1 MFQQEISNQLSGI
14 TEIEASKIIECVES
28 TKNKDIADFAV
39 PVPKLNKF
47 KKLVGKP
54 DELAAQFAS
63 KIQLND
69 LIKEVSVS
77 GTYLNFK
84 INRMIQV
91 QNIVKEVIEKKER
104 YGFTEQGKGKKIIVE
119 FSSPNIAKPFHAGHL
134 RSTIIGNFMVQLFT
148 NNGFEVVSMNY
159 LGDWGKQYG
168 LLAIGFEKFGSEE
181 SLLADPIKHLF
192 DVYVKINEEAEKEG
206 STIHDDARAYF
217 KRMEDGDKDA
227 LAIWERFRNLSIEKY
242 KNIYKRL
249 NVSFDIYSGE
259 SLVSEGMITE
269 YEKLEKAGII
279 EESEGAKVID
289 LSKQKLGK
297 VLVKKSDGS
306 TLYITRDIAAAFDR
320 KQNIGFDHMYYVV
333 ASQQYHHF
341 RQLFSILEKM
351 GYEWKK
357 DCTHINYGL
366 VKGMST
372 RKGTVV
378 FLEDILDKT
387 KKKML
392 KTMQKNPEKFAEIE
406 DPEAVADIVGLS
418 AVVIQDFNA
427 KRNKDYE
434 FNWDRMLTAEGDTGP
449 YLQYAHA
456 RLSSIERKS
465 GITFNANADLSLLT
479 EPQAFDLAIAVG
491 RFPEVIQTTLTNLEP
506 STLTTYL
513 FELCRAFSSAYA
525 ELTVKGQEQN
535 LAEARLALFWSA
547 KQVLNSSLKIL
558 GLVPLERM

>member
-1 MFQQEISNQLSGI
+1 MFQEEISKQLAGI
-14 TEIEASKIIECVES
+14 TEIDASKILECVES
-28 TKNKDIADFAV
+28 TKNKEIADFAV

-69 LIKEVSVS
+69 LIKDVSVS

-84 INRMIQV
+84 INRMVQV
-91 QNIVKEVIEKKER
+91 QNILKEVIEKKEK
-104 YGFTEQGKGKKIIVE
+104 YGFTNQGQGKKIIVE

-148 NNGFEVVSMNY
+148 NNGYQVVSMNY

-168 LLAIGFEKFGSEE
+168 LLAIGFEKHGNEQ
-181 SLLADPIKHLF
+181 SLLEDPIKHLF
-192 DVYVKINEEAEKEG
+192 EVYVKINEEAEADP
-206 STIHDDARAYF
+206 TIHDKARAYF
-217 KRMEDGDKDA
+217 KKMEDGDEEA
-227 LAIWERFRNLSIEKY
+227 LGVWKRFRDLSIEKY
-242 KNIYKRL
+242 KGIYKRL

-259 SLVSEGMITE
+259 SLVSDGMIVE
-269 YEKLEKAGII
+269 YDKLEKMGLI
-279 EESEGAKVID
+279 EDSEGAKVID

-306 TLYITRDIAAAFDR
+306 TLYITRDIAAAFER
-320 KQNIGFDHMYYVV
+320 KVNIGFDHMYYVV
-333 ASQQYHHF
+333 ASQQDHHF
-341 RQLFSILEKM
+341 RQLFAILEKM
-351 GYEWKK
+351 NYDWKK

-378 FLEDILDKT
+378 FLEDILNET
-387 KKKML
+387 KRKML

-406 DPEAVADIVGLS
+406 NPEEVADIVGLS

-427 KRNKDYE
+427 KRNKDYD
-434 FNWDRMLTAEGDTGP
+434 FNWKRMLTSEGDTGP

-465 GITFNANADLSLLT
+465 GVEFNPNADLSLLV

-491 RFPEVIQTTLTNLEP
+491 RFPEVIQTTLNNLEP

-525 ELTVKGQEQN
+525 ELTVKGQEKN
-535 LAEARLALFWSA
+535 VAEARLALFVAA
-547 KQVLNSSLKIL
+547 KQVLNTSLKIL